1 MKNLP
6 RPSPIVIA
14 LADDRDRQSIYAIRH
29 DVYGRELGQHAENA
43 DGLLRDTLDEVNTY
57 IVATEGRT
65 VVGFISMT
73 PPGAHGYSLDK
84 YFDRA
89 NTGLRFDRGLYEIRL
104 LTVVEAARHRQLAAL
119 LMYAALRYVES
130 QGATTIAAIGRLEI
144 LRLYERVGLRRRG
157 LRAQAGA
164 VTYELMSANVQD
176 IRTPR
181 REAIIRRLERT
192 VEWRIPAVSYRHPVC
207 YHGGAFWERL
217 GEGFERLEYPEAIIN
232 ADVLDAWFDPAPAVL
247 SRLAA
252 LLPFALRTSPPTHA
266 EGMRRTISE
275 SRGVPIACVLPGAG
289 SSDLIFAALR
299 HWVAPGMRV
308 LILDPMYGEYA
319 HVLEHVIGANVRRM
333 LLKRERHYD
342 VDVEVLAEELARGY
356 DWVVLVNPNSPTG
369 RHVDRHRLTA
379 ALAATH
385 ARTRVWIDETY
396 VDYVGSTESLEA
408 YAAASTQVLVCKSMS
423 KVYALSGVR
432 AAYLVGP
439 AALID
444 ELRPLVPPWAVS
456 LPAQIAACEALC
468 ATHYY
473 ESKWRDTHTLR
484 DELLC
489 GLERLGWHVT
499 PGCANFL
506 LCHLPTS
513 GPTAAELLEAA
524 RARDLF
530 IRKAGPM
537 GSDLGPRVVRIAVK
551 DRATNARALAIL
563 TEIAQQP

>member
-1 MKNLP
+1 MSRISG
-6 RPSPIVIA
+6 RPVGRLSSGAWSGPSNGA
-14 LADDRDRQSIYAIRH
+14 FPPYPTAIRS
-29 DVYGRELGQHAENA
+29 V
-43 DGLLRDTLDEVNTY
+43 TT
-57 IVATEGRT
+57 
-65 VVGFISMT
+65 
-73 PPGAHGYSLDK
+73 GARSGSGSAKDSS
-84 YFDRA
+84 
-89 NTGLRFDRGLYEIRL
+89 
-104 LTVVEAARHRQLAAL
+104 AL
-119 LMYAALRYVES
+119 S
-130 QGATTIAAIGRLEI
+130 
-144 LRLYERVGLRRRG
+144 
-157 LRAQAGA
+157 
-164 VTYELMSANVQD
+164 
-176 IRTPR
+176 
-181 REAIIRRLERT
+181 
-192 VEWRIPAVSYRHPVC
+192 
-207 YHGGAFWERL
+207 
-217 GEGFERLEYPEAIIN
+217 
-232 ADVLDAWFDPAPAVL
+232 
-247 SRLAA
+247 
-252 LLPFALRTSPPTHA
+252 
-266 EGMRRTISE
+266 
-275 SRGVPIACVLPGAG
+275 
-289 SSDLIFAALR
+289 
-299 HWVAPGMRV
+299 
-308 LILDPMYGEYA
+308 
-319 HVLEHVIGANVRRM
+319 
-333 LLKRERHYD
+333 
-342 VDVEVLAEELARGY
+342 
-356 DWVVLVNPNSPTG
+356 
-369 RHVDRHRLTA
+369 
-379 ALAATH
+379 
-385 ARTRVWIDETY
+385 TRVWIDETY

-456 LPAQIAACEALC
+456 LPAQIAACEVLC

-484 DELLC
+484 DELRR